1 MSVNNLQNRLND
13 IEQKLGSYDT
23 KFYNKH
29 HKHSNR
35 KEYLE
40 AKIRSLQKSIERI
53 KEYIGKSLSLP
64 HREIDISLYQTPNI
78 MFESTTNQV
87 NNTDVFKTFTEPQI
101 ILNDNSTSIIKNEHS
116 LTDATSSTNV
126 KDSYMSHNDTTKQ
139 ETEHLSQINQTNS
152 ENVVDSI
159 NLNLTD
165 FLNDVKDPI
174 LEKQNDHVKI
184 ETDTINDVKNIVLEK
199 HDEHFSL
206 DKKDINVNETIDKDL
221 DELFKN

>member
-1 MSVNNLQNRLND
+1 
-13 IEQKLGSYDT
+13 
-23 KFYNKH
+23 
-29 HKHSNR
+29 
-35 KEYLE
+35 
-40 AKIRSLQKSIERI
+40 
-53 KEYIGKSLSLP
+53 
-64 HREIDISLYQTPNI
+64 
-78 MFESTTNQV
+78 
-87 NNTDVFKTFTEPQI
+87 
-101 ILNDNSTSIIKNEHS
+101 
-116 LTDATSSTNV
+116 
-126 KDSYMSHNDTTKQ
+126 MSHNDTTKQ

>member
-1 MSVNNLQNRLND
+1 MSVNNLQTRLND

-53 KEYIGKSLSLP
+53 KEYIGKSLSQP
-64 HREIDISLYQTPNI
+64 HRDIDISLYQTPNNKSI
-78 MFESTTNQV
+78 MFESTPNQV
-87 NNTDVFKTFTEPQI
+87 NNTDVFQTFTEHPSI
-101 ILNDNSTSIIKNEHS
+101 VNDNSTSIIKNEHS
-116 LTDATSSTNV
+116 LTDATSSLNI
-126 KDSYMSHNDTTKQ
+126 KDSYTSHSDTKKQ
-139 ETEHLSQINQTNS
+139 ETDHSSQINQTNS

-159 NLNLTD
+159 NLNLSD
-165 FLNDVKDPI
+165 FFTDVKDPI
-174 LEKQNDHVKI
+174 VEKQSDHVKI
-184 ETDTINDVKNIVLEK
+184 ETNDVKNIVLEK

-206 DKKDINVNETIDKDL
+206 DKKGTDVDETIDKEL